1 MRDASS
7 HSHVPLTHERPI
19 AHWLVHVPQ
28 FVGPSPPT
36 PGVPVERLTQ
46 VPEQLVSPLGHAH
59 MAVPVDVEHV
69 IPPAHVIVVSEVPSA
84 EHVTTDPPEHCDVL
98 GAQMAP
104 PLDEDEPPLE
114 LLLDDAPLEDAPL
127 PPDEPPDDEPD
138 TEPDDDAPPEE
149 PPDELEEDPPPSS
162 LGPPSLTGPASVRP
176 PPSARVPDSA
186 TALLSAPPPP
196 SDVTDSPSPTSGVP
210 ASGPSPIE

>member
-1 MRDASS
+1 VTVIVRDASS

-59 MAVPVDVEHV
+59 MGVPVDVEHV
-69 IPPAHVIVVSEVPSA
+69 MPPAHVIVVSDVPSA
-84 EHVTTDPPEHCDVL
+84 EHVTTAPSEHCDVL
-98 GAQMAP
+98 GTQMTP

-114 LLLDDAPLEDAPL
+114 LLLDDAPLEDAALPL
-127 PPDEPPDDEPD
+127 DEPP
-138 TEPDDDAPPEE
+138 DDAPPEE
-149 PPDELEEDPPPSS
+149 PPAELEEDPPASS
-162 LGPPSLTGPASVRP
+162 LGPPSLNRPASARP
-176 PPSARVPDSA
+176 LPSVRVPDSA
-186 TALLSAPPPP
+186 TAALSAPPPP
-196 SDVTDSPSPTSGVP
+196 SDLTDSPSPTSWVP
-210 ASGPSPIE
+210 ASRPSPIE